1 MARRNPR
8 HCHIHMDAIKEISVF
23 VDESG
28 SFDATDLA
36 SRYYLV
42 CMVFHD
48 QSDDISKDIAKLEEG
63 IGSSETSFK
72 VITLPLSKVTDSPL
86 VNFPK
91 IGPGLSPN
99 SKAFFLLKDL
109 FFCFGIQI

>member
-1 MARRNPR
+1 MAGRTP
-8 HCHIHMDAIKEISVF
+8 AIVIFAIDKTSEISVF

-48 QSDDISKDIAKLEEG
+48 QSDDIEE
-63 IGSSETSFK
+63 
-72 VITLPLSKVTDSPL
+72 LP
-86 VNFPK
+86 
-91 IGPGLSPN
+91 
-99 SKAFFLLKDL
+99 
-109 FFCFGIQI
+109 